1 MSTETIVIVGG
12 GQAGGWAA
20 QTLRTKGFAGR
31 IVLVGDE
38 AHRPYERPPLSKAVL
53 SGHAM
58 VESTYLQKPEAFE
71 ALQLDWRQNVG
82 VTAIDRRSRTVRL
95 TQGEPISYDK
105 LILCT
110 GGRAR
115 SLNIP
120 GANLPGV
127 FMLRSIKDAEKLGAA
142 LVADKRLLVIGG
154 GWIGLEVASTA
165 RKKGLDV
172 TIVEASERLCERTV
186 PPGVSDYLLRLH
198 TSHGV
203 RVELG
208 AGIARLAPSASGAL
222 IAMLRDGREVEADVV
237 LISVGLVANDELA
250 RAAGLACD
258 GGVSVDSK
266 CRTSDPDI
274 FAAGDVAVWHSKWA
288 GRHMRLES
296 WQNAQEQGIAAACAV
311 LGMDVDHQPLPWFW
325 SDQFDVNL
333 QIYGMPAPAHQT
345 VLRGNA
351 NSNAFVMFF
360 LDHGKVAAALGPNSA
375 RDLRFA
381 RRLIERGTLVD
392 PALLADV
399 EMPLSKL

>member
-208 AGIARLAPSASGAL
+208 AGIERLAPSASGVL
-222 IAMLRDGREVEADVV
+222 IAMLSDGREVEADVV

-258 GGVSVDSK
+258 GGVSVDSQ

>member
-222 IAMLRDGREVEADVV
+222 IAMLSDGREVEADVV

-258 GGVSVDSK
+258 GGVSVDSQ